1 MIKPRDIFF
10 IDELTEYT
18 KKNRLEK
25 AYTVGAILVEK
36 RTILSWGLNDYNKTN
51 PHTPQINNYIIPT
64 HAEVNCLSKY
74 ISKRKYIND
83 NMTLYVVGLTKAI
96 DPNYVISSKPCSS
109 CANYIFEVCGLRR
122 IVYVNNFGG
131 TIHIV
136 EQFGKCD

>member
-10 IDELTEYT
+10 IDKLTEYT

-36 RTILSWGLNDYNKTN
+36 RNILSWGLNDYNKTN
-51 PHTPQINNYIIPT
+51 PHTPQISNYIIPT

-83 NMTLYVVGLTKAI
+83 NMTLYVVGLTKAN
-96 DPNYVISSKPCSS
+96 DPNYVISSKPCGS
-109 CANYIFEVCGLRR
+109 CMSYIFDVCGLWR
-122 IVYVNNFGG
+122 IVYVENKSNN
-131 TIHIV
+131 ISIV
-136 EQFGKCD
+136 EQFNKRK